1 VIERVVELP
10 PYRFWERR
18 DGAGTPVVLIH
29 GLGGSADWW
38 RRNFEALTE
47 EHLVSAVDLPG
58 FGRNR
63 FFWRRSS
70 LPLNFVE
77 IASLL
82 VRWIETSFVEPVHLV
97 GHSMGGHIAIHVAAQ
112 RPELVRSLT
121 LVSATGIP
129 FELKPG
135 RHLEHLVLPRRAFS
149 FLTTLARD
157 VLRSG
162 PTSLALAFARL
173 LRDDARPLMRGLRM
187 PVFLAWGEHD
197 PMVPL
202 SFANQMKEEIPQS
215 RLAVI
220 PRSGHI
226 PMWESPEEFN
236 RELRIFL
243 SEVERGVDDGAA
255 TGSFSWGLSGWNGG
269 IAHREAGRRRD
280 VVLVHGLGMSSA
292 YFTHF
297 ARALYERGWN
307 PIAPDLPGFGESLN
321 GPAASPEEHARVLA
335 RWAESLQIRAAV
347 WVGHSIGCNAVAHLA
362 ASRPDLCR
370 SAIHIGPLWMRFGI
384 SLIRMGVMLIVDSVR
399 EPLRLYAF
407 VIPAYWRV
415 GVLRWW
421 RTVSL
426 YYPDFLAE
434 PPRGRMI
441 AGRRDPLPDQS
452 HVKVEQVSGA
462 HACLFSHPDK
472 CAEAVGNSRA

>member
-1 VIERVVELP
+1 MIERVVELP

-38 RRNFEALTE
+38 RRNFEGLAE
-47 EHLVSAVDLPG
+47 DHLVSAVDLVG

-70 LPLNFVE
+70 LPLSFVE

-82 VRWIETSFVEPVHLV
+82 IRWIETSFEEPVHLA

-135 RHLEHLVLPRRAFS
+135 RHLEHLVVPRRALS

-173 LRDDARPLMRGLRM
+173 LRDDARPLMRELRM
-187 PVFLAWGEHD
+187 PVLLVWGEHD
-197 PMVPL
+197 PMVPV
-202 SFANQMKEEIPQS
+202 AYAKQIVAEIPQS

-220 PRSGHI
+220 PTSGHI
-226 PMWESPEEFN
+226 PMWENPEEFN

-243 SEVERGVDDGAA
+243 SDVERGTIDGASA
-255 TGSFSWGLSGWNGG
+255 GRFSWGLSGWVGG

-280 VVLVHGLGMSSA
+280 IVLVHGLGMSSA
-292 YFTHF
+292 YLTHF
-297 ARALYERGWN
+297 ARALFERGWN

-321 GPAASPEEHARVLA
+321 GSPASPDEHARMLA
-335 RWAESLQIRAAV
+335 RWAESLKIREAV

-362 ASRPDLCR
+362 ATRPDLCR
-370 SAIHIGPLWMRFGI
+370 EAIHIGPLWMQYRV
-384 SLIRMGVMLIVDSVR
+384 SLVRMGVMLIIDSMR
-399 EPLRLYAF
+399 EPLRLYAY

-421 RTVSL
+421 QTVRL
-426 YYPDFLAE
+426 YFPDFTAE
-434 PPRGRMI
+434 PPGAKMI
-441 AGRRDPLPDQS
+441 AGRRDPLPDRS
-452 HVKVEQVSGA
+452 RVTVEEVGGA
-462 HACLFSHPDK
+462 HACLFSHPEE
-472 CAEAVGNSRA
+472 CAAAVGKFEV